1 MSFLE
6 RLIVSTNLIVEDR
19 LPQLR
24 QIQAMV
30 SSHLQQAVPSHK
42 STTDCRRFQHTFHTG
57 DRVWLLRQYM
67 RMT

>member
-1 MSFLE
+1 ME